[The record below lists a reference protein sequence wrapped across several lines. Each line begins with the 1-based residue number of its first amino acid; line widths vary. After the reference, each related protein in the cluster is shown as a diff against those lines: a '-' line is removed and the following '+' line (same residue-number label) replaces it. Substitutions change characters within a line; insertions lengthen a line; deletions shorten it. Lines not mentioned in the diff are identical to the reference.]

1 MSVIIGV
8 LIFGICIGIYLYF
21 RLSGRIQT
29 EPAKIT
35 RKETSS
41 EKLFHSKAEDVAFF
55 DGESEDY
62 AEAQS
67 RIRQYGGA

>member
-1 MSVIIGV
+1 MSVIIVVLLFGLLMGV
-8 LIFGICIGIYLYF
+8 YLYF
-21 RLSGRIQT
+21 RFSGRIRT
-29 EPAKIT
+29 EPMETT

-41 EKLFHSKAEDVAFF
+41 EKLFHSKAHDVAFF

-67 RIRQYGGA
+67 RLRQYGGA